1 VTEWRCYL
9 IRLIEAR
16 FGVDEPNLTPWR
28 RAVCGDLTSAFD
40 FESSS
45 DRVPPVPLVVDTY
58 NTQAAYSSWHPV
70 PPAVGSVPTQEPGVR
85 PSRRLE
91 YRFRV
96 GFDATPQTLNLAL
109 QNHGQLGVGL
119 QAPAIRNSVA
129 RRAIASSPCSRWP
142 GQRRR

>member
-58 NTQAAYSSWHPV
+58 NTQAAYSS
-70 PPAVGSVPTQEPGVR
+70 
-85 PSRRLE
+85 
-91 YRFRV
+91 
-96 GFDATPQTLNLAL
+96 
-109 QNHGQLGVGL
+109 
-119 QAPAIRNSVA
+119 
-129 RRAIASSPCSRWP
+129 
-142 GQRRR
+142 